1 MKKTS
6 LLTAL
11 FLMFS
16 FMGFAQEWHGITS
29 DSPTR
34 MKKTLVSSTAN
45 EIVVNVNLDGFYTQ
59 SVTTPNGKQVVVSV
73 DKMATEL
80 EAGAPQLPYEVIPV
94 MIGDLAEM
102 TVSVTNAAYV
112 DFENVEVAPSKG
124 NFSRQINPEDVPYTY
139 GEMYSQNAFWPAAQA
154 TLEAPYII
162 RDFRG
167 QNIWVRPF
175 AYNPVTKT
183 LRVYTSMTVVMT
195 KVSDNGENQM
205 SARKATTKVAPEFKA
220 AYERRFI
227 NFDQAAKDYPFVE
240 DAGEMLVICADQFMA
255 SMQPLV
261 DWKNISGRPTTM
273 VSVTT
278 AGGNSDTQIKSYI
291 TNLYNDPNH
300 NLAYV
305 LFVGD
310 YEHIT
315 PHSLGSERSDNWFGQ
330 ISGSDHYP
338 EVLIGRF
345 SVQTDAHVTSQVN
358 KVLYYERDLQGGV
371 NWVDKGMGIGY
382 YGAGSGHYGEDDYQ
396 HIDCIRDTLLH
407 YTYTTVTEH
416 HGGSGGDA
424 SVSTISGTTN
434 QGISIINYCNHGSE
448 TSWGVANYS
457 TSNVN
462 ALTNDNMWPVV
473 WSVACLN
480 GKFNYGGASGEC
492 FGEAWMRATNNSTGV
507 PTGAIGGMFSWM
519 SQPWIPPMYGQDE
532 MVDILC
538 GWRSADQFNH
548 TLGGASINGDMAV
561 IDKSGSSGNDCHDT
575 WVLFGDPTT
584 MLRTANPTDM
594 AVTASPSV
602 LMLGMDAL
610 TVNANADYAIATLSM
625 NGEVIATG
633 NVVNG
638 QCELT
643 FPGLS
648 NVGMADLVVLGYNK
662 VTYVGQIE
670 VVPAAGPYVTVND
683 YAMSGPANY
692 GETIDM
698 SVEVKNVGVETTNNV
713 AVTLSTESEYL
724 TITSAEGSVATLPAG
739 ETAAVTGFQ
748 FAVAEN
754 VPDGT
759 VAQIDVNMT
768 SGNNVWTG
776 KIMVNLHAPTLVLGS
791 LAVSDNAVTFV
802 FQNGGS
808 APFYGGELT
817 LTSCSPDVVFEPA
830 TIAFTEAVAGGESKT
845 LEVAYT
851 IDPSV
856 EPGSTF
862 EVAYDMTSG
871 MFNVSDIF
879 IVSYGAIMEDFES
892 GNFGSNWTLSSTN
905 PWQIVSGG
913 RGNYCAKS
921 NNGGQHNSS
930 GYMQLEVNVVAAGT
944 LTFWYKVSSESN
956 YDKLHFYMDGQ
967 EKGTWSGTV
976 AWTEFSQAVTAGNH
990 TFKWEYTKDTSV
1002 SSGDDC
1008 AWVDDI
1014 QFPPSHVYT
1023 FIAPAT
1029 NLEAEVNGHNVAL
1042 AWTASADAVKYIVKR
1057 DAVTLGEVTETSFS
1071 EEVAESGTYKYSV
1084 YAVDA
1089 NGSIAAPASVMV
1101 SLDFTGVEENEVVFG
1116 IYPNPAES
1124 VLNIKANASSFEYQ
1138 LINSIGQVVM
1148 SGVANGNAELNVSEL
1163 NNGVY
1168 FLKVIANGNAQ
1179 IEKVVIK

>member
-29 DSPTR
+29 DSPTK

-102 TVSVTNAAYV
+102 TVNVTNAAYV

-240 DAGEMLVICADQFMA
+240 DAGEMLVICADQFMT

-273 VSVTT
+273 VSVTA

-291 TNLYNDPNH
+291 TNMYNDPNH

-315 PHSLGSERSDNWFGQ
+315 PHLLSQERSDNWFGQ

-396 HIDCIRDTLLH
+396 HIDLIRDTLLH
-407 YTYTTVTEH
+407 YTYSTVTEH

-480 GKFNYGGASGEC
+480 GKFNHGGANGEC

-519 SQPWIPPMYGQDE
+519 SQPWVPPMYGQDE

-561 IDKSGSSGNDCHDT
+561 IDKSGSSGYDCHDT

-692 GETIDM
+692 GETVDM

-748 FAVAEN
+748 FVVAEN
-754 VPDGT
+754 VPDGAT
-759 VAQIDVNMT
+759 AQLDVTMT

-776 KIMVNLHAPTLVLGS
+776 KIMVSLHAPVVVLES
-791 LAVSDNAVTFV
+791 MNVNASAVEFSFKN
-802 FQNGGS
+802 NGS
-808 APFYGGELT
+808 APFVGGQLT
-817 LTSCSPDVVFEPA
+817 MTSCSPDLVFDPVVLVAEDVV
-830 TIAFTEAVAGGESKT
+830 EAGQSLPLT
-845 LEVAYT
+845 VAYT
-851 IDPSV
+851 VDSSI
-856 EPGSTF
+856 EPGTTF
-862 EVAYDMTSG
+862 EAAYSFTTGLFDLSSV
-871 MFNVSDIF
+871 FV
-879 IVSYGAIMEDFES
+879 VSYGAIMEDFETGS
-892 GNFGSNWTLSSTN
+892 FGTNWTLSSTN

-913 RGNYCAKS
+913 RGSYCAKS

-930 GYMQLEVNVVAAGT
+930 GYMELSVNVLAAGQFS
-944 LTFWYKVSSESN
+944 FWYKVSSENN
-956 YDKLHFYMDGQ
+956 YDKLHFYMDGL

-976 AWTEFSQAVTAGNH
+976 AWTEFTQAVTAGQH
-990 TFKWEYTKDTSV
+990 TLKWEYTKDSSV
-1002 SSGDDC
+1002 SSGEDC

-1014 QFPPSHVYT
+1014 IFPPTHVYT

-1029 NLEAEVNGHNVAL
+1029 DLEATVDGGNVNLTWA
-1042 AWTASADAVKYIVKR
+1042 ASADAVSYVVKR
-1057 DAVTLGEVTETSFS
+1057 DLEEIGTPTETSFTDVV
-1071 EEVAESGTYKYSV
+1071 EEGGYYKYSV

-1089 NGSIAAPASVMV
+1089 NGSMSAPV
-1101 SLDFTGVEENEVVFG
+1101 STVVLVEFTVVEENEVRFG
-1116 IYPNPAES
+1116 IYPNPAENE
-1124 VLNIKANASSFEYQ
+1124 LNINSSAASFEYQ
-1138 LINSIGQVVM
+1138 MINSVGQVVM
-1148 SGVANGNAELNVSEL
+1148 SGVANGNVKLNVSEL

-1168 FLKVIANGNAQ
+1168 FLKVVANGNTSV
-1179 IEKVVIK
+1179 EKVVIK